1 MAYNHRNN
9 NRNIVPLQD
18 KDMGDDSS
26 DADNCLSGDPTSS
39 PKDKDMGDDS
49 SDADYCPSGDPTT
62 SPKDKSRPVWD
73 DECDTDDEC
82 EPEQS
87 KFENAKVMWKHL
99 AALIKMAERAMLDR
113 HNSDLR
119 EVGAIFCLL
128 AVFHMRIGNDS
139 PTPARGACSLLRE
152 DFRLQPPF
160 QLLLD
165 FTGKSGVPFRREKKI
180 GKVLYAY
187 LEDKLLILEDTEP
200 VFTVKP
206 RSVNAWLGMLVPGHK
221 LTTKMMRTMIA
232 NVLAQEVMRKEPAGG
247 VEQVKMAWRKAQ
259 EAAAQEVNHKVAKKG
274 AITSAELEEKIRLT
288 EEALEAGTSE
298 EEFLKLEKRLQ
309 KLQVQAEGNVF

>member
-1 MAYNHRNN
+1 MSVLVLNMAYNHRNN
-9 NRNIVPLQD
+9 NPNIVPLQD

-200 VFTVKP
+200 VFTVK
-206 RSVNAWLGMLVPGHK
+206 
-221 LTTKMMRTMIA
+221 
-232 NVLAQEVMRKEPAGG
+232 
-247 VEQVKMAWRKAQ
+247 
-259 EAAAQEVNHKVAKKG
+259 G
-274 AITSAELEEKIRLT
+274 AITSAELEEKIRLM